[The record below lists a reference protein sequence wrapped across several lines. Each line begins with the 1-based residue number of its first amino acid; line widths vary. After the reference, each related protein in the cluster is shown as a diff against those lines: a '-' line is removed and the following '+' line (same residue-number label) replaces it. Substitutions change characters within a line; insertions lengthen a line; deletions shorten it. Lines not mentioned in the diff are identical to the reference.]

1 MEDARAALVGTL
13 ADAHIGALPF
23 IIHEQ
28 AEHIEEL
35 SRRLESVASFVQ
47 QLHEGLLEAAEESRA
62 NVETAENAAGQVGRL
77 IEAQRTQLGG
87 AGYSVWELEMLDA
100 QEQASTSMR
109 HGQDRV
115 HALARDLQMQSAEL
129 GMPYDGGAQEED
141 EGTLIDVDEDSS
153 DDDLSETQPVLE
165 SSDDDETDASD

>member
-1 MEDARAALVGTL
+1 MSRRMEDARAALVGTL

-35 SRRLESVASFVQ
+35 SRRLVSVASFVH

-62 NVETAENAAGQVGRL
+62 NVETAEEASAEVAVL

-115 HALARDLQMQSAEL
+115 RALARDLENPIGFARSLPRSRVRLASKQLDAPTIAPILRYSRTCSARRL
-129 GMPYDGGAQEED
+129 TAR
-141 EGTLIDVDEDSS
+141 
-153 DDDLSETQPVLE
+153 
-165 SSDDDETDASD
+165 